1 MKGRLYKTEEGTLA
15 LKHWIPGPISWS
27 LHLKVLPLH
36 EDSLAQ
42 IDYMEERILNSPEV
56 DFEII
61 EVQKMSGIS
70 KYAKIQF

>member
-1 MKGRLYKTEEGTLA
+1 
-15 LKHWIPGPISWS
+15 
-27 LHLKVLPLH
+27 VLPLH